1 MFLAEDCF
9 LARASSVF
17 DSMKTRIFM
26 AAWLK
31 VAMVSLAAETNV
43 FRFSFGTEP
52 LASFTQVR
60 STKMYDSKNGFGF
73 ESGANIDTQKNFA
86 ACDKPFFFSVKL
98 PEGNFRIRLS
108 LGDDAGESATTVKAE
123 ARRLMLENMR
133 TVNGEI
139 ATHEIIVNL
148 RTPRISIGSAVRLKD
163 REKQTEMVTWDDK
176 LTLEFNGW
184 RPCVRTVEI
193 MPASVQTVF
202 LAGDSTVCDQSVE
215 PWNSWGQMLPRFF
228 KPGVA
233 VANYAQSGES
243 IKSSLGAR
251 RFEKIFSVM
260 KPGDWLL
267 IQFGHNDMKDRAT
280 DALKTYKQNLQRL
293 IAETR
298 AKGGTPLLIT
308 SMERKAGVNGP
319 TLAGY
324 PDTVRAVAKDENVV
338 LIDLNAM
345 SVKLY
350 QALGP
355 NLGRAFQDGT
365 HHNNYGSYEL
375 AKCVAAGIASVK
387 NDLAKFLVDDVK
399 SFDPAHPDAFE
410 NFAVPSSPTFSGTV
424 PEGN

>member
-1 MFLAEDCF
+1 MALVGAVCEAEYRS
-9 LARASSVF
+9 AAQRSV
-17 DSMKTRIFM
+17 
-26 AAWLK
+26 
-31 VAMVSLAAETNV
+31 
-43 FRFSFGTEP
+43 
-52 LASFTQVR
+52 
-60 STKMYDSKNGFGF
+60 
-73 ESGANIDTQKNFA
+73 GA
-86 ACDKPFFFSVKL
+86 
-98 PEGNFRIRLS
+98 
-108 LGDDAGESATTVKAE
+108 
-123 ARRLMLENMR
+123 
-133 TVNGEI
+133 
-139 ATHEIIVNL
+139 
-148 RTPRISIGSAVRLKD
+148 
-163 REKQTEMVTWDDK
+163 
-176 LTLEFNGW
+176 
-184 RPCVRTVEI
+184 
-193 MPASVQTVF
+193 
-202 LAGDSTVCDQSVE
+202 
-215 PWNSWGQMLPRFF
+215 
-228 KPGVA
+228 
-233 VANYAQSGES
+233 SGES
-243 IKSSLGAR
+243 IKSSLGTR

-267 IQFGHNDMKDRAT
+267 IQFGHNDMKDRAA

-424 PEGN
+424 TEGN